1 MATSNYL
8 NIYPKNQIYL
18 TPPRTLDKTV
28 HFAFRFGNQV
38 EFPGA
43 FVAILPDG
51 RYWLAQSQAETAIIT
66 SDHKLLADVSPDFP
80 VLSPG
85 HPDKHPSRHSI
96 FSLGKLPPVQSIDGT
111 VAVLSGLLNDV
122 YFHWMFDILPRIEL
136 LRRSGIEIACID
148 HFLINSRNLLPF
160 HLETLN
166 ILGIPETKIVKCNY
180 PHIKARRLVVPSF
193 PGNIAWMPKWAC
205 DFLRSEFLNQT
216 ATNKYEK
223 VERLYISRKNATNR
237 RIINEDEVLSFLNQF
252 GFKSVT
258 LEAMSVAEQVSLMAD
273 AEVVLA
279 PHGSGLT
286 NILFCRAGT
295 KVIEI
300 FSPNYVYPCYWL
312 VSNIVNLKYYYL
324 IGENFAGFYFH
335 KMLYPN
341 PGSEDIFVNLDSLL
355 KVMKLAEVEEQ
366 T

>member
-1 MATSNYL
+1 
-8 NIYPKNQIYL
+8 
-18 TPPRTLDKTV
+18 
-28 HFAFRFGNQV
+28 
-38 EFPGA
+38 
-43 FVAILPDG
+43 
-51 RYWLAQSQAETAIIT
+51 
-66 SDHKLLADVSPDFP
+66 
-80 VLSPG
+80 
-85 HPDKHPSRHSI
+85 
-96 FSLGKLPPVQSIDGT
+96 
-111 VAVLSGLLNDV
+111 
-122 YFHWMFDILPRIEL
+122 
-136 LRRSGIEIACID
+136 
-148 HFLINSRNLLPF
+148 
-160 HLETLN
+160 
-166 ILGIPETKIVKCNY
+166 
-180 PHIKARRLVVPSF
+180 
-193 PGNIAWMPKWAC
+193 MPKWAC